1 MTLFRKRLERT
12 ALVFAAT
19 MGAASLWENAAL
31 ASQGPGGGLG
41 TAGSLTQLTTAVIVY
56 GGSALVVTAGLIG
69 ALRGRQG
76 VSP

>member
-1 MTLFRKRLERT
+1 MICFWKSLERT

-19 MGAASLWENAAL
+19 TGAAALWGNTAL

-41 TAGSLTQLTTAVIVY
+41 TASSLTQLTMAVIVY

-69 ALRGRQG
+69 ALRGR
-76 VSP
+76 